1 MAQLRGMTWSHR
13 RAVAPLLATLPAFRE
28 RRPDVEITWHER
40 PLSGFEFQS
49 VYELSETFDLI
60 ILDHPFTGD
69 IASGRYLL
77 PLDSLLAGRDKEF
90 VGPSLETYRYG
101 GSIWALPVDA
111 ACQVAVSRPDRLG
124 SFAATAPT
132 TWNAVLALG
141 EAVRRKGLSLAIGL
155 KGVHSLMTFFTLM
168 ASSSHPCSVE
178 REGSF
183 FDRAAAVKAL
193 AAIRALVKFCPAE
206 VFEWN
211 SIELHD
217 VMVARDD
224 LVYCPAVYCYATYA
238 ERDQRRPLRFHQLP
252 GLDGPSPAGSTIGGT
267 GLGISARCA
276 EPEAALA
283 YAQYLL
289 EPATQLAFA
298 ANNGQPARVE
308 AWEDTV
314 IDERFGGCFAAT
326 RSTIEAA
333 WTRPRYSGYLAF
345 QEQAGPLVQQH
356 LRGGLEEAAL
366 LRTLEELRA
375 NATS

>member
-1 MAQLRGMTWSHR
+1 MVHLRGMTWSHR
-13 RAVAPLLATLPAFRE
+13 RAVAPLLATLSAFRA
-28 RRPDVEITWHER
+28 RRPDVEVTWQER

-49 VYELSETFDLI
+49 VRELSATFDLI
-60 ILDHPFTGD
+60 ILDHPFAGD
-69 IASGRYLL
+69 IAAGRYLL
-77 PLDSLLAGRDKEF
+77 PLDGLLAGRDKEF
-90 VGPSLETYRYG
+90 AGPSLESYRYG

-111 ACQVAVSRPDRLG
+111 ACQVAVSRPDLIT

-168 ASSSHPCSVE
+168 ANSGYPSSVE
-178 REGSF
+178 RDGPF
-183 FDRAAAVKAL
+183 FDRAAASKVL
-193 AAIRALVKFCPAE
+193 GTLRALIKFCPAD
-206 VFEWN
+206 VFDWN

-217 VMVARDD
+217 AMVARDD

-238 ERDQRRPLRFHQLP
+238 ERDQRQPLRFHQLP
-252 GLDGPSPAGSTIGGT
+252 GLNGPSPAGSAIGGT

-283 YAQYLL
+283 YARYLL

-308 AWEDTV
+308 AWEDKAV
-314 IDERFGGCFAAT
+314 DARFGGCFAAT

-333 WTRPRYSGYLAF
+333 WIRPRYAGYLGF
-345 QEQAGPLVQQH
+345 QEQAGPLVERH

-366 LRTLEELRA
+366 LRSLEELRA
-375 NATS
+375 NSTP